1 MPSEAKSTVRDA
13 DPTGEGGVPGAAE
26 AGAMTAES
34 TNESMA
40 NTTGAR
46 SRRDD
51 VATEH
56 LHD

>member
-1 MPSEAKSTVRDA
+1 
-13 DPTGEGGVPGAAE
+13 VPGAAE